1 MIADAGPRGNAEI
14 DKVSLVFVDR
24 GYPQPV
30 GRACTVKGNEM
41 PARTQRQSLPPSSD
55 ADVTG
60 LEPRELTRQE
70 FGRRLQALMLGKGWN
85 QAELARRASA
95 GGTKLGRDSIST
107 YINGH
112 TFPTPLKLDALA
124 KALGVSREQLL
135 PNSMMQAMDA
145 EQPAIELKQ
154 APGHTDKA
162 WLRINRA
169 MSFDA
174 AAQIIAIIKADDS
187 KA

>member
-1 MIADAGPRGNAEI
+1 MPPMAEE
-14 DKVSLVFVDR
+14 V
-24 GYPQPV
+24 
-30 GRACTVKGNEM
+30 
-41 PARTQRQSLPPSSD
+41 
-55 ADVTG
+55 VTG

-70 FGRRLQALMLGKGWN
+70 FGRRLQNLMLARGWN
-85 QAELARRASA
+85 QAELSRQASKQ
-95 GGTKLGRDSIST
+95 GTTIGRDSIST

-124 KALGVSREQLL
+124 KALGVPREQLL

-145 EQPAIELKQ
+145 ETPAIELKQ
-154 APGHTDKA
+154 APGHPDKA

-174 AAQIIAIIKADDS
+174 AAQIIAIIKADDA
-187 KA
+187 K